1 MTQQIE
7 QVTLIEM
14 LNELKASVKESENLK
29 QELVIELATT
39 TPGNS
44 RFVQINQEKSFY
56 SGAISEGKTSIGI
69 VTRVLDLKERGVV

>member
-14 LNELKASVKESENLK
+14 LKELKASVKASENLK
-29 QELVIELATT
+29 QELVAELATGKHT
-39 TPGNS
+39 DL

-56 SGAISEGKTSIGI
+56 SGSISEAKRSIEI
-69 VTRVLDLKERGVV
+69 VTRILDLKERGVI